1 MAIKKSRWNK
11 PPMIEKKA
19 VPTPKYKKVVK
30 KEIVVE
36 PAPEITPAEPE
47 GEMSDAE
54 KLETL
59 WAWYQEV
66 KGG

>member
-11 PPMIEKKA
+11 PPVIEKKA

-36 PAPEITPAEPE
+36 PVKIAAE
-47 GEMSDAE
+47 EMTIEDVLTALE
-54 KLETL
+54 K
-59 WAWYQEV
+59 
-66 KGG
+66 KS